1 MADTYNGMLV
11 NFKKDILIYASTW
24 MSLEDTMLSEI
35 SQSQKGKYCM
45 IHLNKAEWYSSEVG
59 G

>member
-45 IHLNKAEWYSSEVG
+45 IHLNKAEWCLSEVG